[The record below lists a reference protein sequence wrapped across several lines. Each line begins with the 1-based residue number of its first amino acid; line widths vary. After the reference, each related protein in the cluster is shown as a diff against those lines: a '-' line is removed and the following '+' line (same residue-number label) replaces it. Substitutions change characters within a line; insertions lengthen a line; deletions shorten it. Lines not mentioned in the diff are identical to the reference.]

1 MTYAQALAVVETRAE
16 FEKRMA
22 MHNTMDTVAHII
34 LVVSVAA
41 LVWLTWQEIKHRR
54 EMKRMAKERAERKA
68 LLHSFGSDHY
78 RPVGK
83 SNGCTT
89 TRCPRWTKR
98 KRSPNCRVCCFR
110 PPGCSMTSPRAW

>member
-41 LVWLTWQEIKHRR
+41 LVWLAWEEIKHRR
-54 EMKRMAKERAERKA
+54 EIKRMAKEQAERKA

-78 RPVGK
+78 RP
-83 SNGCTT
+83 TT
-89 TRCPRWTKR
+89 TGEKQIVNG
-98 KRSPNCRVCCFR
+98 KVFVKMG
-110 PPGCSMTSPRAW
+110 PPTEWRD

>member
-22 MHNTMDTVAHII
+22 MHNTMDTVAHVI

-41 LVWLTWQEIKHRR
+41 LVWLAWQEIKHRR
-54 EMKRMAKERAERKA
+54 EMKRMAKEQAERKA

-78 RPVGK
+78 RP
-83 SNGCTT
+83 TT
-89 TRCPRWTKR
+89 TGEKQIVNG
-98 KRSPNCRVCCFR
+98 KVFVKMG
-110 PPGCSMTSPRAW
+110 PPTEWRD

>member
-22 MHNTMDTVAHII
+22 MHNTIDTVAHII

-41 LVWLTWQEIKHRR
+41 LVWLAWQEIKHRR
-54 EMKRMAKERAERKA
+54 EMKRMAKEQAERKA

-78 RPVGK
+78 RP
-83 SNGCTT
+83 TT
-89 TRCPRWTKR
+89 TGETQTVNGKTFF
-98 KRSPNCRVCCFR
+98 KMG
-110 PPGCSMTSPRAW
+110 PPTEWRD

>member
-41 LVWLTWQEIKHRR
+41 LVWLAWEEIKHRR
-54 EMKRMAKERAERKA
+54 EMKRMAKEQAERKA

-78 RPVGK
+78 RP
-83 SNGCTT
+83 TT
-89 TRCPRWTKR
+89 TGEKQIVNG
-98 KRSPNCRVCCFR
+98 KVFVKMG
-110 PPGCSMTSPRAW
+110 PPTEWRD

>member
-22 MHNTMDTVAHII
+22 MHNTMDTVAHVI

-41 LVWLTWQEIKHRR
+41 LVWLAWQEIKHRR
-54 EMKRMAKERAERKA
+54 EMKRMAKEQAERKA

-78 RPVGK
+78 RP
-83 SNGCTT
+83 TT
-89 TRCPRWTKR
+89 TGETQTVNGKTFVRMG
-98 KRSPNCRVCCFR
+98 
-110 PPGCSMTSPRAW
+110 PPTEWRD

>member
-41 LVWLTWQEIKHRR
+41 LVWLAWQEIKHRR
-54 EMKRMAKERAERKA
+54 EMKRMAKEQAERKA

-78 RPVGK
+78 RP
-83 SNGCTT
+83 TT
-89 TRCPRWTKR
+89 TGEKQIVNG
-98 KRSPNCRVCCFR
+98 KVFVKMG
-110 PPGCSMTSPRAW
+110 PPVEWRD